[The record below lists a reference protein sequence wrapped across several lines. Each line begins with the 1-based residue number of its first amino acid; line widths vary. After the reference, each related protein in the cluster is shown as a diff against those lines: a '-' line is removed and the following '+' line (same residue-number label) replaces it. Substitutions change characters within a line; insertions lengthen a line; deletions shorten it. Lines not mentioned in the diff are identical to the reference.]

1 MVINGYFT
9 MLKKNTLCTL
19 ILLCTSSV
27 YANVPIESKG
37 LSNQNYTFVSPTA
50 IPVTNTSATADVV
63 PTNLNWQLTQK
74 TQQLENDIR
83 SLRGKIEEQDYEI
96 NQLKNELNNRYTDLD
111 QRLEL
116 LLQKLEAENTEDA
129 TSEEDNQQDNT
140 PSSNSTNSDSTN

>member
-1 MVINGYFT
+1 

-116 LLQKLEAENTEDA
+116 LLQKLEAENSDDA
-129 TSEEDNQQDNT
+129 NLEEDNQQD
-140 PSSNSTNSDSTN
+140 SSPSTNSESTH

>member
-83 SLRGKIEEQDYEI
+83 SLRGKIEEQDNEI
-96 NQLKNELNNRYTDLD
+96 AQLKHDLQNRYTDLD

-116 LLQKLEAENTEDA
+116 LQEKVDPDSVTK
-129 TSEEDNQQDNT
+129 EEDNQQDT
-140 PSSNSTNSDSTN
+140 VPSTK

>member
-1 MVINGYFT
+1 

-19 ILLCTSSV
+19 ILLFSSSV
-27 YANVPIESKG
+27 YANVPIESRG

-74 TQQLENDIR
+74 TQQLENDLR
-83 SLRGKIEEQDYEI
+83 SLRGKIEEQDNEI

-116 LLQKLEAENTEDA
+116 LLQKLEAENSDDA
-129 TSEEDNQQDNT
+129 NLEEDNQQD
-140 PSSNSTNSDSTN
+140 SSPSTNSESTH